1 MKLPILLGKEK
12 KESAQHYLALVLGNE
27 KITSVI
33 FEKIG
38 SAIKFVGSDEEY
50 FKNTIEDATSEEFL
64 DTLDKVITSAETSL
78 PENVEV
84 GKTLFGIKDNWL
96 EENGKLKK
104 EYLDKLKKAADELTL
119 EPIGFL
125 VSTESIV
132 NLITKEEGAP
142 VTAVICDIGK
152 KYITVS
158 WVRNGKILETRSSE
172 IHQSASYTVDTLLK
186 HFQTPGD
193 LPARVVLVDS
203 EEDELTQEFIS
214 HVWSRSLNFL
224 HLPQILSLPEDAN
237 VKAVLLGAATQ
248 MGTSL
253 LYDSPKNDE
262 EHPVKIVPDESLEK
276 PKEEEAKTLEEEI
289 TPKKSELDFVSEDSS
304 MDFFGF
310 VEGADIA
317 KTKIPEK
324 KIDESIPES
333 LVEEKTEEIPEDVK
347 QEEEKKTPLP
357 VNVALV
363 TTKIKGFFFSLPSYL
378 KKIKFNKEFLLLLAS
393 GNKKALAIPA
403 VILVLLLGLLYIYLF
418 NTKALVEVFVNPKEE
433 EKTTSIT
440 FSSVSPTDVKNDII
454 AAQFVSVEE
463 EGSVTLPATG
473 KKDIGNP
480 AKGAVTVFNNG
491 SSTVSFASGTKI
503 TSSNNLV
510 FTMDNS
516 VTVASSTGDIFSGT
530 KPGTSNVNVTSSEI
544 GQEYNLPSGTKFTIG
559 GNSSVAAKNDNAF
572 SGGTK
577 KSVTVVSEKDLD
589 KLLEAL
595 PKELEE
601 KARNDIKSK
610 VESGKTILN
619 TFVDETVK
627 SKSFDKKEN
636 DQANQVTLKGTV
648 LYKAASYTNS
658 DIEALA
664 KSLFDSSDA
673 KVESS
678 NLEVTAKNIIVEKN
692 NDVNADI
699 NIKAKILPNVDTK
712 SLLKQ
717 LKGTSIQKAKNMLSN
732 LNQVTN
738 VEITISPNLPFLPK
752 NLPGNTKN
760 IILKFTS
767 N

>member
-12 KESAQHYLALVLGNE
+12 KESAQYYLGLVLGNE
-27 KITSVI
+27 KATSVI

-38 SAIKFVGSDEEY
+38 NTIKFVASDEEY
-50 FKNTIEDATSEEFL
+50 FKNTIEDATTEEFL

-78 PENVEV
+78 PDNVETK
-84 GKTLFGIKDNWL
+84 KTLFGVKDSWI
-96 EENGKLKK
+96 EEGKLKK
-104 EYLDKLKKAADELTL
+104 EYLEKLKKATDELAL

-125 VSTESIV
+125 VSTESVI

-142 VTAVICDIGK
+142 VTAILCDMGK

-158 WVRNGKILETRSSE
+158 WVRNGKVLETRSSE
-172 IHQSASYTVDTLLK
+172 IHQSPSYTVDTLLK
-186 HFQTPGD
+186 HFQSPGN
-193 LPARVVLVDS
+193 LPARVILLDS

-214 HVWSRSLNFL
+214 HTWSRSLNFL
-224 HLPQILSLPEDAN
+224 HLPQILSLPEDAI

-248 MGTSL
+248 MGTQL
-253 LYDSPKNDE
+253 LYDSPKNEE
-262 EHPVKIVPDESLEK
+262 EHPVRIIPDE
-276 PKEEEAKTLEEEI
+276 TLEEKNLEGNE
-289 TPKKSELDFVSEDSS
+289 TLEEKVSEEKEALGYVSEDSS
-304 MDFFGF
+304 MEFFGF
-310 VEGADIA
+310 VENADIA
-317 KTKIPEK
+317 KTKIPEI
-324 KIDESIPES
+324 KINENIPER

-347 QEEEKKTPLP
+347 TEEEKKTPLP
-357 VNVALV
+357 VNAALA
-363 TTKIKGFFFSLPSYL
+363 TTKIKNFVFSLPKII
-378 KKIKFNKEFLLLLAS
+378 KKIKFNKELLLLLVS
-393 GNKKALAIPA
+393 GNKKVLAVPF
-403 VILVLLLGLLYIYLF
+403 VILVLLLGLLYVYLF
-418 NTKALVEVFVNPKEE
+418 NTKATVEVFVNPREE
-433 EKTTSIT
+433 EKTTSVT
-440 FSSVSPTDVKNDII
+440 FSSASPTDVKNGVL

-480 AKGAVTVFNNG
+480 AKGTVTVFNNG
-491 SSTVSFASGTKI
+491 SSSVSFASGTKI
-503 TSSNNLV
+503 TSSNDLV

-516 VTVASSTGDIFSGT
+516 VTVASATGDIFSGT

-559 GNSSVAAKNDNAF
+559 SNSSVAAKNDNAF

-577 KSVTVVSEKDLD
+577 KSVTVVSENDLN

-595 PKELEE
+595 PKELEK
-601 KARNDIKSK
+601 KARNDIKTK

-648 LYKAASYTNS
+648 SFKAASYTNS
-658 DIEALA
+658 DIESLA

-673 KVESS
+673 RAESS

-699 NIKAKILPNVDTK
+699 NIKAKILPNIDNE

-717 LKGTSIQKAKNMLSN
+717 IAGVSLQKGKNIILN

-738 VEITISPNLPFLPK
+738 AKISLSPNIPFLPK